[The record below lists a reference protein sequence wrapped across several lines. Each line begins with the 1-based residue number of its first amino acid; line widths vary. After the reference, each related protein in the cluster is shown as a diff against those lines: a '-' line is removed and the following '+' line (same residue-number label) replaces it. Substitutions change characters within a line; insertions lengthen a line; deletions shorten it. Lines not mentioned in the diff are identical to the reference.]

1 MKVSIITATYN
12 CEESVADAI
21 DSVLSQTYENIEYVI
36 VDGASS
42 DRTIEIIKEKTVGVQ
57 QLKFV
62 SEPDTGIYD
71 ALNKG
76 IAMATGEVI
85 AFLHADD
92 IYASS
97 CVITDVVNVFLS
109 TNLTN
114 ETNCLSKNESSTE
127 LQSHQDGLPN
137 TEHGTPNTEHGT
149 RNTEYGTPN
158 TVTIDSV
165 YGDLEYVKKDD
176 VSKVIRYWQSGDC
189 TEKKLKSGWMPPH
202 PTFFVR
208 REVYEKY
215 GVFDTKLRIAA
226 DYDFMM
232 RVLYKHTISTAYLP
246 QVLIK
251 MRLGGESNRSLKN
264 IICKSKE
271 DLQAMKNN
279 DMGGV
284 FALLMKNLSKIKQF
298 VVRN

>member
-1 MKVSIITATYN
+1 MMKVSIITATYN

-42 DRTIEIIKEKTVGVQ
+42 DRTIEIIKEKTAGVE
-57 QLKFV
+57 QLQFV

-137 TEHGTPNTEHGT
+137 TEH
-149 RNTEYGTPN
+149 RTPN
-158 TVTIDSV
+158 TVSIDSV

-215 GVFDTKLRIAA
+215 GVFDTDLRIAA

-232 RVLYKHTISTAYLP
+232 RVLYKHKISTAYLP
-246 QVLIK
+246 EVLIK

-264 IICKSKE
+264 IIRKSKE

-279 DMGGV
+279 DMGGL
-284 FALLMKNLSKIKQF
+284 FALLLKNLSKIKQF